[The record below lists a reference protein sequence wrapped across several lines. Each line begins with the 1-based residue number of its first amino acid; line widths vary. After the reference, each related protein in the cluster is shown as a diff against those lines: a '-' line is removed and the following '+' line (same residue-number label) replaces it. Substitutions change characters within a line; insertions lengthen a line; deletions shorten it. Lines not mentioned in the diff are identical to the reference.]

1 MDEAIDITPED
12 SLGQVFLVP
21 LTEDEI
27 AEREEAAMVEKTI
40 EEIEAEKQAA
50 KDSAILKLTK
60 IGLTEE
66 EAKAI
71 VGI

>member
-21 LTEDEI
+21 LTEEEI
-27 AEREEAAMVEKTI
+27 AEREEAARVEKTI

-71 VGI
+71 VGL

>member
-27 AEREEAAMVEKTI
+27 AEREEAAMVQKTI